1 MKSQERWAKVLENLL
16 GDQDHVRI
24 ERPGFMPLV
33 AERIQD
39 GRGKLVAL
47 AHYGEQNG
55 DAMRDPEVVF
65 LVRDGWAEPVSI
77 RQDFMGTGEV
87 EAYRW
92 EGGKPTHSYPAR
104 VKDLRSFCGT
114 WFRNLKAQ
122 GFLD

>member
-1 MKSQERWAKVLENLL
+1 MKNQERWAKVLEKLL
-16 GDQDHVRI
+16 GDQDHVRL

-39 GRGKLVAL
+39 GRGKLIAL

-65 LVRDGWAEPVSI
+65 LVREGWAEPVSI
-77 RQDFMGTGEV
+77 RQDYLGTGEV
-87 EAYRW
+87 EAYVW
-92 EGGKPTHSYPAR
+92 EAGRITHSYPAR
-104 VKDLRSFCGT
+104 VKDLRSFCAV

-122 GFLD
+122 GFLG